1 MDKAKFGKY
10 FYYATLII
18 SIALLVLAVF
28 LLNVNDIEDEELKL
42 TTYVYRYMIIDGVL
56 FVIIPTGCFV
66 HEITR
71 GEYNKKMVTIKML
84 LAYIGGIA
92 SILLIYYTRNL
103 TIAKVST
110 LIGALILVFS
120 ASPTVKE
127 KKQ

>member
-1 MDKAKFGKY
+1 MDKAKVGKY
-10 FYYATLII
+10 IYYASLLI
-18 SIALLVLAVF
+18 SIALLVMAVF
-28 LLNVNDIEDEELKL
+28 LFNVRDIEDEELKL

-56 FVIIPTGCFV
+56 FILIPTGCFV
-66 HEITR
+66 REITSSN
-71 GEYNKKMVTIKML
+71 YDKKIVILKML

-92 SILLIYYTRNL
+92 SILLVYYFRNL

-110 LIGALILVFS
+110 LVGALILVFS